1 MFDPSDDLTIVADGT
16 EAVTLLRRGRTPGDA
31 GTVIAHALRRSITAG
46 EAAVVNTGDVRK
58 QVPSGGQQLAD
69 DLVWHLPVS
78 ELPDAPRLGDVILD
92 GDGRRWT
99 ILTIKLATLGVRWR
113 CETRS
118 VGIVAG
124 LDDAI
129 SVQKNAGDVSAPIW
143 QTWKTGIRARIQPLS
158 TVIDYSAETPSTTKR
173 YRIFVEENID
183 LDHTCRIRA
192 ADGTFYTILSSTGAA
207 QIGELQVIDVESSTG
222 DGVQSVSSWAEWMAA
237 QPFV

>member
-1 MFDPSDDLTIVADGT
+1 MFDPSDDLTNVADGI

-31 GTVIAHALRRSITAG
+31 GTIIAHALRRAITAG

-69 DLVWHLPVS
+69 DLVWHLPVA

-113 CETRS
+113 CEARS
-118 VGIVAG
+118 VAIAAG

-129 SVQKNAGDVSAPIW
+129 SVQKTTGGSPEPIW
-143 QTWKTGIRARIQPLS
+143 QTWKTGIRARIQPVS
-158 TVIDYSAETPSTTKR
+158 TTINASAATPSTTKQ
-173 YRIFVEENID
+173 YRIFVEENIA
-183 LDHTCRIRA
+183 LDHTCRIRG
-192 ADGTFYTILSSTGAA
+192 ADGTIYSILSTTGAD
-207 QIGELQVIDVESSTG
+207 QIGQLQVIEVERIS
-222 DGVQSVSSWAEWMAA
+222 
-237 QPFV
+237 